1 MYFFFVTLIM
11 SVSVC
16 ICLLVFV
23 FACVSYFFLR
33 CLTCPFYT
41 ITVNKC
47 TYLKN
52 DLLCG
57 VILLSIGFAAA
68 SHTHTLTPVTDEF

>member
-1 MYFFFVTLIM
+1 MYLFTC
-11 SVSVC
+11 VC
-16 ICLLVFV
+16 VCVCLL
-23 FACVSYFFLR
+23 FFLR